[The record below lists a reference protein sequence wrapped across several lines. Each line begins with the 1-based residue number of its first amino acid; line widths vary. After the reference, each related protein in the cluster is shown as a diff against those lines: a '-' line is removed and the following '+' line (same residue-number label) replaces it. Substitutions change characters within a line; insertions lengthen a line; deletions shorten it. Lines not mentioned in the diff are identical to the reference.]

1 MASFLSFWLLGGARS
16 KKCPKLDIL
25 MSSLGRRH
33 TEKKGKAEKVWLGR
47 QSVGETVNYSVLEQV
62 VWQQGFKTLLQH
74 TEKTL

>member
-1 MASFLSFWLLGGARS
+1 
-16 KKCPKLDIL
+16 